1 MHLEYNHENFF
12 SNYFNI
18 MDDDKYNFLQ
28 RLWRYIKS
36 GHKDTERK
44 LSNLQKKNLVIA
56 FTSKS
61 EWDNTF
67 MDEETLEFIERMKL
81 SDEVK
86 NPIKWWFFIVVFPDK
101 YWMDSYRIP
110 NEDSFTNKPL
120 GDKIKL
126 YYQNRMFDY
135 FDEKQTYD
143 EYDSLTKLRSF
154 VETGDYPISL
164 INVTSEEDSM
174 DQAIKYIQNYIKMSK
189 HRPLK
194 LSFQNLFN

>member
-1 MHLEYNHENFF
+1 
-12 SNYFNI
+12 
-18 MDDDKYNFLQ
+18 
-28 RLWRYIKS
+28 
-36 GHKDTERK
+36 
-44 LSNLQKKNLVIA
+44 
-56 FTSKS
+56 
-61 EWDNTF
+61 
-67 MDEETLEFIERMKL
+67 
-81 SDEVK
+81 
-86 NPIKWWFFIVVFPDK
+86 
-101 YWMDSYRIP
+101 MDSYRIP
-110 NEDSFTNKPL
+110 NEDSLTNKPL